1 MNYTFILVGVLV
13 VLYGIY
19 TIIIRIKNPQK
30 LTKLTEMKER
40 MGNKKA
46 MIIHTI
52 FYSVFP
58 IIVGVVFI
66 ISELI
71 KKISL

>member
-1 MNYTFILVGVLV
+1 MNYTFIFVGVLAI
-13 VLYGIY
+13 LYGIY

-30 LTKLTEMKER
+30 LTKLTEMKKR
-40 MGNKKA
+40 MGDKRA
-46 MIIHTI
+46 TITHTI

-58 IIVGVVFI
+58 IVAGVVFI

-71 KKISL
+71 KEISL

>member
-1 MNYTFILVGVLV
+1 MNYTFIFIGILA

-19 TIIIRIKNPQK
+19 TIIVRIKNPQK
-30 LTKLTEMKER
+30 LTKLTEMKKR
-40 MGNKKA
+40 MDNKRA
-46 MIIHTI
+46 TIIHTI

-58 IIVGVVFI
+58 IIVGIVFI

-71 KKISL
+71 KEISL